1 MTNLT
6 GPRRVGAWPRWRPRA
21 AEMSLGRKEAQEIA
35 SRCCTLRRAYRR
47 ADAFGR
53 SPKHFMRIFAAKR
66 IGPKN
71 RILHRG
77 HRERG
82 ASQSIL
88 PQITQMPQ
96 ITIPREWFYLR
107 SSASSAV
114 KESVFVFLRVLC
126 GKNSGSVLSVPCKQS
141 AGHDERVGGLL
152 SPGQRAQIERSL
164 FVRFDMDFVV
174 AENHEHIALDPVARR
189 LGARNICQL
198 PDHGQILK
206 RHGNR

>member
-21 AEMSLGRKEAQEIA
+21 AEMSFGRKEAQEIA

-114 KESVFVFLRVLC
+114 KKSVFVFLRVLC
-126 GKNSGSVLSVPCKQS
+126 GKNSGSVLSVPSCKIECLGLIRVHSCPFVVKLPSLLRRGFRRRQGYGGQDGGQV
-141 AGHDERVGGLL
+141 AGRCRRPLRPSQLG
-152 SPGQRAQIERSL
+152 PAERSRA
-164 FVRFDMDFVV
+164 VRPIT
-174 AENHEHIALDPVARR
+174 N
-189 LGARNICQL
+189 N
-198 PDHGQILK
+198 
-206 RHGNR
+206 